1 MYACWRPLERRRA
14 TENGHRRRTGTAP
27 QTNNGIAD
35 LSIF

>member
-1 MYACWRPLERRRA
+1 MRKAGVRDRKW
-14 TENGHRRRTGTAP
+14 HRRRTGTAP